1 MVPSSFG
8 WGSAVFA
15 ISATFAPSCAAR
27 SAIASPIPRLAPE
40 MKSVFPS
47 SEPGMAESL
56 KCRGHEVVFTEQG
69 GPEAEV
75 GYSFTEQGGPEPEV
89 GYSEGYSLSKVG
101 QSQKSD

>member
-69 GPEAEV
+69 GPE
-75 GYSFTEQGGPEPEV
+75 PEV
-89 GYSEGYSLSKVG
+89 GYSGGYSLSKVG
-101 QSQKSD
+101 QRQKSDIQRDIH